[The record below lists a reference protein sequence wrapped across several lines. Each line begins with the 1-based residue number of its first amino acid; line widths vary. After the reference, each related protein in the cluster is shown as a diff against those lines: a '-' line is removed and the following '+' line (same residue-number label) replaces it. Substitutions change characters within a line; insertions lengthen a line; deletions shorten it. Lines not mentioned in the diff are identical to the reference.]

1 MTAVLT
7 LPALPTFVA
16 PAGAPEPLTTRV
28 ERALRDGG
36 PVPVA
41 MLGATADDERDAL
54 LALLALQDATA
65 LATAGGVTQ
74 TISPVLSAV
83 RGRLERD
90 LVQTLETARARRAG
104 DPLSTLRVIAHA
116 GALPEVYEWAAR
128 RATWRELVAFLAV
141 EDVTHAG
148 DPADPA
154 GTLNARD
161 ARGPSIA
168 TLSRSTLPTEAL
180 RLLALDGVL
189 QTGARRDAER
199 IGARAVAT
207 LRRASRSRQVIAA
220 LHRLRAPA
228 SVLPYHLHHGR
239 GDPRVAQR
247 RVAEE
252 VGPLADSADATQAVV
267 RGARWRDAAARR
279 LFADLAA
286 RFLAA

>member
-1 MTAVLT
+1 M
-7 LPALPTFVA
+7 
-16 PAGAPEPLTTRV
+16 R
-28 ERALRDGG
+28 
-36 PVPVA
+36 
-41 MLGATADDERDAL
+41 
-54 LALLALQDATA
+54 
-65 LATAGGVTQ
+65 
-74 TISPVLSAV
+74 SAS
-83 RGRLERD
+83 
-90 LVQTLETARARRAG
+90 RRAPVRTMPSSATNRSASVG
-104 DPLSTLRVIAHA
+104 MSVLDGVAIDGTAASLPPTGSLRSPGPLGCVTCSSARKATRSRQL
-116 GALPEVYEWAAR
+116 AR

-267 RGARWRDAAARR
+267 RGARWRDAAERR